1 MCDVF
6 VNLHTDSME
15 ENISKTIRGV
25 GETIRRETKR
35 EYYNRYTKTLI
46 WLRKIDLRDQ
56 RVCRNGWVLAS
67 FVCFYSPKNEPQ
79 ESTREEQ
86 SVG

>member
-1 MCDVF
+1 
-6 VNLHTDSME
+6 ME

-56 RVCRNGWVLAS
+56 RVCRNG
-67 FVCFYSPKNEPQ
+67 
-79 ESTREEQ
+79 
-86 SVG
+86 